1 VIRILFEGSALTR
14 AALVEGLP
22 ADGSIVLLGA
32 RSATAVARDVREHAA
47 DVVVLEAEG
56 DEPPAELLA
65 RADVAGAPV
74 VFLVS
79 RIDSAW
85 ARAALRAGARAVV
98 PRDAVDLG
106 AAVVAVASGYVVLH
120 PDAVEPLV
128 PAIDGVRE
136 RDGQALTTRE
146 VEVLRMM
153 AEGLAN
159 KAIAARLGISEHT
172 VKFHVG
178 SIFAKLHAGS
188 RTEAVAVGARQGLV
202 ML

>member
-1 VIRILFEGSALTR
+1 MTRILFEGTALTR
-14 AALVEGLP
+14 TALADALP
-22 ADGSIVLLGA
+22 ADGSIVLLDGA
-32 RSATAVARDVREHAA
+32 RSSATLARDARERA
-47 DVVVLEAEG
+47 DVLVLEAEG
-56 DEPPAELLA
+56 DEVPAELLA
-65 RADVAGAPV
+65 HVDVAGTPV
-74 VFLVS
+74 LLLVS
-79 RIDSAW
+79 QLDGAW

-98 PRDAVDLG
+98 PRDAADLG
-106 AAVVAVASGYVVLH
+106 AAVAAVASGYVVLH

-128 PAIDGVRE
+128 PAVDGPHERNGHSLTARE
-136 RDGQALTTRE
+136 I
-146 VEVLRMM
+146 EVLRMM

-188 RTEAVAVGARQGLV
+188 RTEAVTVGARQGLV